1 MRRQYRLSTLIAV
14 FIATLPNA
22 HVATILRLDLLDCIN
37 RALAPPSI
45 APTLPVP
52 DHLPDAKWSKY
63 PPMRRNPADSL
74 GFQPGVSHLSDA
86 VPLRVTHSA

>member
-1 MRRQYRLSTLIAV
+1 MNDASRGPQ
-14 FIATLPNA
+14 FCCP
-22 HVATILRLDLLDCIN
+22 ILLC
-37 RALAPPSI
+37 SSK
-45 APTLPVP
+45 APTLPVR
-52 DHLPDAKWSKY
+52 DLLPDAKWSKY